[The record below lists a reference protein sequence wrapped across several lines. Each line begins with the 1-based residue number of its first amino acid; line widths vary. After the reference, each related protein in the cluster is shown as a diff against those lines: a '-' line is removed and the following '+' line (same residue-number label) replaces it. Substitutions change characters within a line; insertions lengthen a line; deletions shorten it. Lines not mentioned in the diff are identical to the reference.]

1 MKNQSSP
8 LGSFSTSI
16 HTKGRRL
23 EKCDKTKL
31 RTVLFFSMHER
42 HETWQTK
49 KYLND
54 IFQSNYAEQKIGVWL
69 TCVVIYAPLME
80 HMVYFSCD
88 PLFGQRQP
96 SGLRETIF
104 SETISNPSE
113 NELVL
118 QGMNLIQCCYTFF
131 MSSRKENIIFVS
143 LTKTFLSNLLFLP
156 VHLIEALN

>member
-23 EKCDKTKL
+23 KKCDKTKL
-31 RTVLFFSMHER
+31 RTVFFFLHAW
-42 HETWQTK
+42 ETRDMTNK

-54 IFQSNYAEQKIGVWL
+54 IFQSNYTEQKFGVWL

-88 PLFGQRQP
+88 PLFIQRQP

-118 QGMNLIQCCYTFF
+118 QGMNLIQCCYMFF
-131 MSSRKENIIFVS
+131 MSSRKENVIFLS